1 LLQDE
6 VKSVPFTQLRDLAES
21 EFAAPLDHVFES
33 IAEQPLASAS
43 LGQVHLGRLSTGETV
58 AVKIQRPGI
67 EDLVA
72 TDLKAVG
79 RIVQL
84 IRRFTNWERFIDLE
98 AIYKEFS
105 ETLWDELDYLKEG
118 KNAETISA
126 NNQDDQDLI
135 IPRIYWQYTTRRVLT
150 MEYIEGI
157 KVTDLDGMARQGI
170 NRQVLASRLL
180 QVYIKQVLIDGFF
193 HADPHPGNL
202 FVSSDGKLIMIDFG
216 MVGRIPADQ
225 RDTLIEMVFAMVNR
239 DFPKVV
245 EYLKI
250 VGFIRYDAEERLII
264 RAVSLFLEQALG
276 NRQELSQKDLN
287 AILKDLEVL
296 LYEQPFQV
304 PANFTFLGRALGTLY
319 GICVK
324 LDPDISFLDVARPYI
339 DQISPKEKSLWKIVR
354 EKGPLWGFSLL
365 EIPLLAE
372 KVLRKADIGELTL
385 RIPFDDIKEEII
397 HNSRSNRGIA
407 WMLAFGFTLLTSA
420 YLKINQESRLSLYS
434 LAASILFLII
444 SALSFR
450 RRTRAPRR
458 IIRHPQVIPRWKRND
473 GKD

>member
-1 LLQDE
+1 MN
-6 VKSVPFTQLRDLAES
+6 T
-21 EFAAPLDHVFES
+21 
-33 IAEQPLASAS
+33 
-43 LGQVHLGRLSTGETV
+43 
-58 AVKIQRPGI
+58 
-67 EDLVA
+67 
-72 TDLKAVG
+72 
-79 RIVQL
+79 
-84 IRRFTNWERFIDLE
+84 
-98 AIYKEFS
+98 
-105 ETLWDELDYLKEG
+105 
-118 KNAETISA
+118 
-126 NNQDDQDLI
+126 
-135 IPRIYWQYTTRRVLT
+135 
-150 MEYIEGI
+150 
-157 KVTDLDGMARQGI
+157 
-170 NRQVLASRLL
+170 
-180 QVYIKQVLIDGFF
+180 
-193 HADPHPGNL
+193 DPHPGNL

-354 EKGPLWGFSLL
+354 EKGPLWGFSLI

-385 RIPFDDIKEEII
+385 RIPLDDIKEEII